1 MRQLDDIVVTFVPE
15 AWSATRL
22 VRMIGRTDGLV
33 AGIVIVGW
41 CGTRELRL
49 LQGRGGGRLTSVV
62 DLVVSAQR
70 PADGRGACDHPLTLT
85 DVPDGHRLF
94 DELAAGREVVVAELA
109 PAGPAAVHR
118 WLDVL
123 SATAGRAVEVE
134 GRRAAGHDAT
144 GSAMWAG

>member
-1 MRQLDDIVVTFVPE
+1 MRELDDIVVTFVPE
-15 AWSATRL
+15 AWSATQL
-22 VRMIGRTDGLV
+22 VRVVGRTRELV

-49 LQGRGGGRLTSVV
+49 VQGRGGGRLTSVV

-70 PADGRGACDHPLTLT
+70 PAGGRGPCGHPLTLT
-85 DVPDGHRLF
+85 NVPDGHRLF
-94 DELAAGREVVVAELA
+94 DELATGRKVVVAELA
-109 PAGPAAVHR
+109 PPGPAALHR

-123 SATAGRAVEVE
+123 AATAERAVEVE
-134 GRRAAGHDAT
+134 ECRAAGHDAT

>member
-1 MRQLDDIVVTFVPE
+1 MRELDDIVVTFVPE

-49 LQGRGGGRLTSVV
+49 GRGRGGGRLTSVV

-70 PADGRGACDHPLTLT
+70 PADGRGACGHRLTIT

-94 DELAAGREVVVAELA
+94 DELAAGRKVVVAELA
-109 PAGPAAVHR
+109 PAGPAVVHR

-123 SATAGRAVEVE
+123 SANAGRAVGVE